1 MNQTM
6 KKSLYL
12 LLPTAV
18 TPIIPIING
27 TNYPIIFFA
36 IFAMSSAYFMTREEG
51 ENNRVKLAS
60 TVYITL
66 YLSAVVILTSWISQP
81 PVNLNGGLGWDGIHY
96 ASLYERFLLGTSQLP
111 LSSPFHQRI
120 ALPYLAS
127 RLPLEP
133 RSAFYILHSLF
144 WVGTMVF
151 FTLTC
156 RRGFNV
162 PHSLTI
168 LGVIWLQIHWIAVPR
183 ASASYSYTVDSAAI
197 FFMAA
202 LSYFFIT
209 RHNSI
214 LIIVTALV
222 GAFFKETILLWCICL
237 AFGSFF
243 IKNREE
249 RKKLIFTMLIA
260 IIASAL
266 ANMYCKNIFPTE
278 SSTGNIATLVY
289 WVKLRALYPGEYKR
303 YISAIFNA
311 SGGFFIIFLSLVIE
325 YSRDKERKYPYRPEL
340 LAATAYI
347 VICFFAGSDLTKF
360 AFMSFPLMLPV
371 ILSLVVNYIDRLK
384 YWWAILL
391 VALGLPTARI
401 LEPLLSPLPGHEL
414 PNMDATGPYT
424 WMMEYAHPFLVT
436 SWILWCC
443 VIFIIAR
450 ATFRFAKV
458 RP

>member
-1 MNQTM
+1 
-6 KKSLYL
+6 
-12 LLPTAV
+12 
-18 TPIIPIING
+18 
-27 TNYPIIFFA
+27 
-36 IFAMSSAYFMTREEG
+36 MSSAYCMTREED

-60 TVYITL
+60 TIYITL
-66 YLSAVVILTSWISQP
+66 YLSAVVIIISWISQP
-81 PVNLNGGLGWDGIHY
+81 PVTLNGGLGWDGIHY
-96 ASLYERFLLGTSQLP
+96 ASMYERFLLGTSQLP

-127 RLPLEP
+127 MLPLEP
-133 RSAFYILHSLF
+133 RPAFYMLHSLF
-144 WVGTMVF
+144 WVGAMVF

-156 RRGFNV
+156 RKGFNV

-183 ASASYSYTVDSAAI
+183 ASASYLYTVDSAAI

-202 LSYFFIT
+202 VSYLFIT

-214 LIIVTALV
+214 LILVTAFAGV
-222 GAFFKETILLWCICL
+222 FFKETILLWCICL
-237 AFGSFF
+237 TFGAFF
-243 IKNREE
+243 IKTKEV
-249 RKKLIFTMLIA
+249 RKRLILTMVAA

-266 ANMYCKNIFPTE
+266 ANMYCKNIFPIE
-278 SSTGNIATLVY
+278 AATGNLATLVY
-289 WVKLRALYPGEYKR
+289 WAKLRALNPGEYSR
-303 YISAIFNA
+303 YIAAIFNA
-311 SGGFFIIFLSLVIE
+311 AGGFLILFISLFIE
-325 YSRDKERKYPYRPEL
+325 YSRDKKRTWSYRPEL

-347 VICFFAGSDLTKF
+347 SICYFAGSDLTKF
-360 AFMSFPLMLPV
+360 AFMSFPLTLPI

-384 YWWAILL
+384 YWWAIFL
-391 VALGLPTARI
+391 VALGFPTARI

-414 PNMDATGPYT
+414 PNNDATGPYT

-450 ATFRFAKV
+450 ATLRVAKIQS
-458 RP
+458 